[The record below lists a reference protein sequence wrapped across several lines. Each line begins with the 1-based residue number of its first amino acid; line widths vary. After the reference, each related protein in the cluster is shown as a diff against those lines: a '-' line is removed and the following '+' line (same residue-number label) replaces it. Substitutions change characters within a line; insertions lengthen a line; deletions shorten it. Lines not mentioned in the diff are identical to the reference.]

1 MNARIRLD
9 GSVLVGASVAGVM
22 ILALLT
28 GCSPEKTPR
37 VEVVRPVK
45 TMVVAAGGEPQVRF
59 FSGRVGALRRAEL
72 AFAVS
77 GVLVS
82 LPVKEGQ
89 HVAKDEVIAQLRTDE
104 FEARLKALRGQLDQS
119 RAVLRSLEAGE
130 RPEEQR
136 RREAALRAAEATLV
150 NARTESERATRLSQ
164 ARALPRVEADRA
176 QTAYRVAQEEEQ
188 AARQKLEIGTVGRE
202 EDIEARRGE
211 VRGLEGRVVEAKL
224 QLDDCTLRAPYDGV
238 VAQRLVEERQ
248 NVRAM
253 EPVVRF
259 QDDELEIIVDV
270 PETVMV
276 ADIRTADIVQM
287 VAQASGA
294 PGVQFPV
301 TIREIAKEADPTTQ
315 TFRVRAAME
324 APKNV
329 QILPGMTATV
339 TVTFHRASILGNQL
353 LVPVSAVM
361 TPAGG
366 GGPVVW
372 VVGPAQ
378 TVSPRPVKVGALTG
392 GRIEIVEGLQPGDRI
407 VVAGVTQLR
416 DGQKVRDL
424 GDALGG
430 GSL

>member
-1 MNARIRLD
+1 
-9 GSVLVGASVAGVM
+9 
-22 ILALLT
+22 
-28 GCSPEKTPR
+28 
-37 VEVVRPVK
+37 
-45 TMVVAAGGEPQVRF
+45 
-59 FSGRVGALRRAEL
+59 
-72 AFAVS
+72 
-77 GVLVS
+77 
-82 LPVKEGQ
+82 
-89 HVAKDEVIAQLRTDE
+89 
-104 FEARLKALRGQLDQS
+104 
-119 RAVLRSLEAGE
+119 LEAGE

-136 RREAALRAAEATLV
+136 RREAALRAAEATLA
-150 NARTESERATRLSQ
+150 NARVESERATNLWRAG
-164 ARALPRVEADRA
+164 ARPRAEADRA

-188 AARQKLEIGTVGRE
+188 SARQKLEMGTVGRE
-202 EDIEARRGE
+202 EEIEARRGE

-259 QDDELEIIVDV
+259 QDEELDIAVDV

-287 VAQASGA
+287 VAEVSGA
-294 PGVQFPV
+294 PGIQFPV

-339 TVTFHRASILGNQL
+339 RVTFRRASILGNQL

-361 TPAGG
+361 TPAGAQ
-366 GGPVVW
+366 GPVVW
-372 VVGPAQ
+372 VVRPDQ
-378 TVSPRPVKVGALTG
+378 TVAPRPVKVGAVAG
-392 GRIEIVEGLQPGDRI
+392 SRIEIVEGLQPGDRI

-430 GSL
+430 GSS

>member
-1 MNARIRLD
+1 MNARIRIG
-9 GSVLVGASVAGVM
+9 GSFYIGASIALI
-22 ILALLT
+22 ILPLLAS
-28 GCSPEKTPR
+28 CSPKETTRAEP
-37 VEVVRPVK
+37 VRPVK
-45 TMVVAAGGEPQVRF
+45 TMLVMVGGEPQVRF
-59 FSGRVGALRRAEL
+59 FSGRVGAMRRAEL
-72 AFAVS
+72 GFPVS
-77 GVLVS
+77 GVLAS

-89 HVAKDEVIAQLRTDE
+89 AVAKGAVIAQLRTDE
-104 FEARLKALRGQLDQS
+104 FEARLTALRGQLDQS
-119 RAVLRSLEAGE
+119 RATLRSLEGGE

-136 RREAALRAAEATLV
+136 RREAALRAAEATLA
-150 NARTESERATRLSQ
+150 NARVESERRTHL
-164 ARALPRVEADRA
+164 ARARAGSRAEADTA

-188 AARQKLEIGTVGRE
+188 SARQKLEMATVGRE

-366 GGPVVW
+366 QGPVVW
-372 VVGPAQ
+372 VVGPDQ
-378 TVSPRPVKVGALTG
+378 TVRPRPVKVAAVTG

-416 DGQKVRDL
+416 EGQKVRDL

-430 GSL
+430 GSS

>member
-1 MNARIRLD
+1 
-9 GSVLVGASVAGVM
+9 
-22 ILALLT
+22 
-28 GCSPEKTPR
+28 
-37 VEVVRPVK
+37 
-45 TMVVAAGGEPQVRF
+45 MVVTAGGAPQVRF
-59 FSGRVGALRRAEL
+59 FSGRVGAVRRAEL
-72 AFAVS
+72 GFPVS
-77 GVLVS
+77 GVLAS
-82 LPVKEGQ
+82 LPVREGQ
-89 HVAKDEVIAQLRTDE
+89 AVAKGAVIAQLRTDE
-104 FEARLKALRGQLDQS
+104 FEARLKTLQGQLDQS

-136 RREAALRAAEATLV
+136 RREATLRAAYARLA
-150 NARTESERATRLSQ
+150 NARAESERATRLLRAGAISRSEAEASQ
-164 ARALPRVEADRA
+164 
-176 QTAYRVAQEEEQ
+176 TTYRVAQEEEQ
-188 AARQKLEIGTVGRE
+188 AARENLGMATVGRE
-202 EDIEARRGE
+202 EDIEARRAE

-238 VAQRLVEERQ
+238 VAQRLVEESQ

-259 QDDELEIIVDV
+259 QGVEELDIVVDV

-287 VAQASGA
+287 VAEVGGA
-294 PGVQFPV
+294 PGVQFPL

-339 TVTFHRASILGNQL
+339 TVTFRRASVLGDQL

-361 TPAGG
+361 TPAGQ
-366 GGPVVW
+366 GPVVW
-372 VVGPAQ
+372 VVGSDQ
-378 TVSPRPVKVGALTG
+378 TVAPRPVKVGTVTG
-392 GRIEIVEGLQPGDRI
+392 SRIEIVEGLQPGDRI

-416 DGQKVRDL
+416 QGQKVRDL

-430 GSL
+430 GSS

>member
-1 MNARIRLD
+1 M
-9 GSVLVGASVAGVM
+9 LV
-22 ILALLT
+22 
-28 GCSPEKTPR
+28 
-37 VEVVRPVK
+37 
-45 TMVVAAGGEPQVRF
+45 MVGGEPQVRF
-59 FSGRVGALRRAEL
+59 FSGRVGATRRAEL
-72 AFAVS
+72 GFPVS
-77 GVLVS
+77 GVLAS

-89 HVAKDEVIAQLRTDE
+89 AVAKGAVIAQLRTDE
-104 FEARLKALRGQLDQS
+104 FEARLTTLRGQLDQS
-119 RAVLRSLEAGE
+119 RATLRSLEAGE

-136 RREAALRAAEATLV
+136 RREAALRAAEARLAD
-150 NARTESERATRLSQ
+150 ARIESYRRTRL
-164 ARALPRVEADRA
+164 ARAGAGPRAEADTA

-188 AARQKLEIGTVGRE
+188 SARQKLEMGTVGRE

-259 QDDELEIIVDV
+259 QDEELDVAVDV

-287 VAQASGA
+287 VAEVSGA

-339 TVTFHRASILGNQL
+339 TVSFRRASILGNQL
-353 LVPVSAVM
+353 IVPVSAVM
-361 TPAGG
+361 TPAGAQ
-366 GGPVVW
+366 GPVVW
-372 VVGPAQ
+372 VVGPDQ
-378 TVSPRPVKVGALTG
+378 TVAPRPVKVGAVTG
-392 GRIEIVEGLQPGDRI
+392 SRIEIVEGLQPGDRI

-416 DGQKVRDL
+416 EGQKVRDL

-430 GSL
+430 GSS

>member
-1 MNARIRLD
+1 MA
-9 GSVLVGASVAGVM
+9 
-22 ILALLT
+22 
-28 GCSPEKTPR
+28 
-37 VEVVRPVK
+37 
-45 TMVVAAGGEPQVRF
+45 
-59 FSGRVGALRRAEL
+59 
-72 AFAVS
+72 
-77 GVLVS
+77 
-82 LPVKEGQ
+82 
-89 HVAKDEVIAQLRTDE
+89 
-104 FEARLKALRGQLDQS
+104 
-119 RAVLRSLEAGE
+119 
-130 RPEEQR
+130 
-136 RREAALRAAEATLV
+136 
-150 NARTESERATRLSQ
+150 
-164 ARALPRVEADRA
+164 
-176 QTAYRVAQEEEQ
+176 
-188 AARQKLEIGTVGRE
+188 TVGRE

-259 QDDELEIIVDV
+259 QDEELEIIVDV

-287 VAQASGA
+287 VAEVSGA
-294 PGVQFPV
+294 PGIQFPV

-315 TFRVRAAME
+315 TFRVRAAMQ
-324 APKNV
+324 APKNL

-372 VVGPAQ
+372 VLGPAQ
-378 TVSPRPVKVGALTG
+378 TVSPRPVKVGAVAG

-416 DGQKVRDL
+416 EGQKVRDL

>member
-1 MNARIRLD
+1 MNARIRIGGGLYM
-9 GSVLVGASVAGVM
+9 GASTALI
-22 ILALLT
+22 ILPLVT
-28 GCSPEKTPR
+28 GCSPKETTRAEP
-37 VEVVRPVK
+37 VRPVK
-45 TMVVAAGGEPQVRF
+45 TMLLVVGGEPQVRF
-59 FSGRVGALRRAEL
+59 FSGIVGAMRRAEL
-72 AFAVS
+72 AFPVS
-77 GVLVS
+77 GVLAN

-89 HVAKDEVIAQLRTDE
+89 AVAKGAVIAQLRTDE

-119 RAVLRSLEAGE
+119 RAALRSLEAGE

-136 RREAALRAAEATLV
+136 RREAALRAAEARLV
-150 NARTESERATRLSQ
+150 NARAESERATRLL
-164 ARALPRVEADRA
+164 RAGVISRAEADTA

-188 AARQKLEIGTVGRE
+188 GARQQLEMGTVGRE

-259 QDDELEIIVDV
+259 QDVEELDIVVDV

-287 VAQASGA
+287 VAEVGGA
-294 PGVQFPV
+294 PGVQFSV

-329 QILPGMTATV
+329 RILPGMTATV
-339 TVTFHRASILGNQL
+339 RVTFRRASILGNQL

-372 VVGPAQ
+372 VVGPDQ
-378 TVSPRPVKVGALTG
+378 TVTPRPVKVGAVTG
-392 GRIEIVEGLQPGDRI
+392 SRIEIVEGLQPGDRI

-416 DGQKVRDL
+416 EGQKVRDL

-430 GSL
+430 RSS

>member
-1 MNARIRLD
+1 MNARLRIG
-9 GSVLVGASVAGVM
+9 GSFYIGASIALI
-22 ILALLT
+22 ILPLLAS
-28 GCSPEKTPR
+28 CSPKETTRAEP
-37 VEVVRPVK
+37 VRPVK
-45 TMVVAAGGEPQVRF
+45 TMLVMVGGEPQVRF
-59 FSGRVGALRRAEL
+59 FSGRVGAMRRAEL
-72 AFAVS
+72 GFPVS
-77 GVLVS
+77 GVLAS

-89 HVAKDEVIAQLRTDE
+89 AVAKGAVIAQLRTDE
-104 FEARLKALRGQLDQS
+104 FEARLTALRGQLDQS
-119 RAVLRSLEAGE
+119 RATLRSLEGGE

-136 RREAALRAAEATLV
+136 RREAALRAAEATLA
-150 NARTESERATRLSQ
+150 NARVESERRTHL
-164 ARALPRVEADRA
+164 ARARAGSRAEADTA

-188 AARQKLEIGTVGRE
+188 SARQKLEMATVGRE

-339 TVTFHRASILGNQL
+339 TVTFRRASILGNQL

-366 GGPVVW
+366 QGPVVW
-372 VVGPAQ
+372 VVGPDQ
-378 TVSPRPVKVGALTG
+378 TVSPRPVKVGAVTG

>member
-1 MNARIRLD
+1 MNARIRIG
-9 GSVLVGASVAGVM
+9 GSVLLGASVAGLM
-22 ILALLT
+22 ILPLLT
-28 GCSPEKTPR
+28 GCSPKKTPR

-72 AFAVS
+72 AFPVS

-130 RPEEQR
+130 RQEEQQ
-136 RREAALRAAEATLV
+136 RREAALRAAEARLA

-176 QTAYRVAQEEEQ
+176 QTAYQVAQEEEK
-188 AARQKLEIGTVGRE
+188 AARQKLELGTVGRE

-248 NVRAM
+248 NIRAM

-259 QDDELEIIVDV
+259 QDVEELEIAVDV

-276 ADIRTADIVQM
+276 ADIRTADILQM
-287 VAQASGA
+287 VAEISGA
-294 PGVQFPV
+294 PRVQFPV
-301 TIREIAKEADPTTQ
+301 TIREIAQEADPTTQ
-315 TFRVRAAME
+315 TFRVRAAMK
-324 APKNV
+324 APENI

-339 TVTFHRASILGNQL
+339 TVTFRRSGVLGDRL
-353 LVPVSAVM
+353 LVPVSALM

-366 GGPVVW
+366 GPVAW
-372 VVGPAQ
+372 VVRPDQ
-378 TVSPRPVKVGALTG
+378 TVIPRPVKVGVVTG
-392 GRIEIVEGLQPGDRI
+392 DRIEIVEGLQPGDRI

-416 DGQKVRDL
+416 EGQKVRDL

-430 GSL
+430 GSS

>member
-1 MNARIRLD
+1 MNARIRIG
-9 GSVLVGASVAGVM
+9 GSFYMGASTALI
-22 ILALLT
+22 ILPLLA
-28 GCSPEKTPR
+28 GCSPKETSRAEP
-37 VEVVRPVK
+37 VRPVK
-45 TMVVAAGGEPQVRF
+45 TMLVVVGGEPQVRF
-59 FSGRVGALRRAEL
+59 FSGRVGAMRRAEL
-72 AFAVS
+72 AFPVS
-77 GVLVS
+77 GVLAS

-89 HVAKDEVIAQLRTDE
+89 AVAKGAVIAQLRTDE
-104 FEARLKALRGQLDQS
+104 FEARLTALRGQLDQS
-119 RAVLRSLEAGE
+119 RANLRSLEAGE

-136 RREAALRAAEATLV
+136 RREAALRAAEARLA
-150 NARTESERATRLSQ
+150 NARIESERATNLSRAG
-164 ARALPRVEADRA
+164 ARPRAEADRA

-188 AARQKLEIGTVGRE
+188 SARQEFEMGTVGRE

-224 QLDDCTLRAPYDGV
+224 QLDDCTLRAPYDGM

-259 QDDELEIIVDV
+259 QDVEELDIVVDV

-276 ADIRTADIVQM
+276 ADIVQLVADLIV
-287 VAQASGA
+287 A
-294 PGVQFPV
+294 PCIQFPV

-361 TPAGG
+361 TPVGG
-366 GGPVVW
+366 AGPVVW

-378 TVSPRPVKVGALTG
+378 TVSPRPVKVGAVTG

-424 GDALGG
+424 GEALGG